1 MTAITKRSGIFT
13 LDVVQRLC
21 YVSALILWLVIWKD
35 YFRFYDLPSSLGIQ
49 YIWLISIPA
58 TLLLLQAILNNIILW
73 GTLFGLLLTY
83 TIYAACVTLMDIFER
98 SGNHVKAISWDVKTF
113 LFFMLV
119 FGLLL
124 LVNLILYKLKPIGET
139 KKKQNSTLEQI

>member
-98 SGNHVKAISWDVKTF
+98 SGNHVKAISWDVKTL
-113 LFFMLV
+113 LFFMLI

-124 LVNLILYKLKPIGET
+124 LVNLILYKLKPIG
-139 KKKQNSTLEQI
+139 KKQEEGKEK

>member
-1 MTAITKRSGIFT
+1 MTKRSGLLA
-13 LDVVQRLC
+13 LDKVQRLC
-21 YVSALILWLVIWKD
+21 YVSALILWLVIWKED
-35 YFRFYDLPSSLGIQ
+35 FRFYELPSSFGIK

-58 TLLLLQAILNNIILW
+58 ILLLLQAILNNIILW

-83 TIYAACVTLMDIFER
+83 TSYVVIVSLMDIVER

-113 LFFMLV
+113 LFFMLI

-124 LVNLILYKLKPIGET
+124 LVNLILYKLKPIGKT
-139 KKKQNSTLEQI
+139 KKKRNSTLAQI